1 MPILTITKENFEAEI
16 LRSDYP
22 VLVDFRADWCDPCF
36 VSNSQRSGSK
46 PVGWIRINANC
57 PEDVKMKRIFCMC
70 ISCLMLILLSACGET
85 DGNENPTLVVTKLE
99 NSVPESDA
107 GLESRQAEES
117 QEQESPV
124 GSSEVTA
131 QNNTPETTEVDEWKQ
146 FFGENCI
153 SEQTFEVELS
163 EYSRMVYF
171 VPFVDSASGF
181 FMQIIQDG
189 EVLTEIPAHVPS
201 NLAGATFTSLDAVSF
216 YDINYDDNTD
226 IVLIETYGDTS
237 FATVY
242 YGFDADAEDYERRFT
257 VQEQFSENLTRQMEV
272 PSMNEIRLLLT
283 DGKRNGEFTGYQ
295 EAYKAVIQLYELD
308 SAEELGYN
316 LIYVD
321 EDNIPELVVGVDGY
335 YTNLYT
341 YRDGKIYTLMD
352 HWGYGAG
359 GNAGYEYSPGRN
371 SLRNYNTDFA
381 GAVLYTTY
389 MTVGSQ
395 HKIDIVAQIVSY
407 NFDDANG
414 NGILDEEEE
423 ESLGK
428 YGVNYIDGVMVTPE
442 ACAAYDLGGY
452 EYIRPSMSLEDLM
465 AALK

>member
-1 MPILTITKENFEAEI
+1 MRTG
-16 LRSDYP
+16 
-22 VLVDFRADWCDPCF
+22 
-36 VSNSQRSGSK
+36 QG
-46 PVGWIRINANC
+46 
-57 PEDVKMKRIFCMC
+57 DVKMKRIFCMC
-70 ISCLMLILLSACGET
+70 ISCLMFVLLSACGKT
-85 DGNENPTLVVTKLE
+85 GSNENLTLVVTKLE

-107 GLESRQAEES
+107 GLESGQAEES
-117 QEQESPV
+117 QEQDSSDGSP
-124 GSSEVTA
+124 EVTA
-131 QNNTPETTEVDEWKQ
+131 EDNTPETTEVDEWKQ
-146 FFGENCI
+146 LFGENCI
-153 SEQTFEVELS
+153 AEQTFEVELS
-163 EYSRMVYF
+163 EYSGKVYF

-189 EVLTEIPAHVPS
+189 KVLTEIPAHVPL
-201 NLAGATFTSLDAVSF
+201 NLTGETFTSLDAVSF

-226 IVLIETYGDTS
+226 IVLIGTYGDTS

-242 YGFDADAEDYERRFT
+242 YGFDADADDYERRFT
-257 VQEQFSENLTRQMEV
+257 AQAQLSENLTRQMEV
-272 PSMNEIRLLLT
+272 PSMKEIRLLLA

-295 EAYKAVIQLYELD
+295 EAYRAVIQLYKLN
-308 SAEELGYN
+308 SADEQGYN

-321 EDNIPELVVGVDGY
+321 EDNIPELVVGVDDY

-341 YRDGKIYTLMD
+341 YRDGKVYTLMN

-359 GNAGYEYSPGRN
+359 GNTGYEYSPGRN

-381 GAVLYTTY
+381 GAILYTTY

-395 HKIDIVAQIVSY
+395 HKIDIIAQIVSY

-428 YGVNYIDGVMVTPE
+428 YGINYIDGVMVTPE
-442 ACAAYDLGGY
+442 ECAAYDLGGY
-452 EYIRPSMSLEDLM
+452 EYIRSSMSLEDLM
-465 AALK
+465 AALFS